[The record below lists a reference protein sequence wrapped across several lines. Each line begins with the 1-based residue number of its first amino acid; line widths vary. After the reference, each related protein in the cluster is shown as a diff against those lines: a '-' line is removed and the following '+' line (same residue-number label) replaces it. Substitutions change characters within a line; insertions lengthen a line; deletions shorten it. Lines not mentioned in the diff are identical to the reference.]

1 MNIEWSAIDAA
12 HVQQAFEAIAAR
24 PRVQGRHTGLVV
36 YSGETCLPAKEVL
49 REAYRIA
56 KHLPSE
62 AAVNFAS
69 GEATLGKLRKLGF
82 RAERLTARAK
92 HIKQS

>member
-1 MNIEWSAIDAA
+1 MTIEWSAISAA

-24 PRVQGRHTGLVV
+24 PGTRDRAAGLVV
-36 YSGETCLPAKEVL
+36 YSGETCLPAKQVL

-56 KHLPSE
+56 KHLPSD
-62 AAVNFAS
+62 AKVSFAS

-82 RAERLTARAK
+82 RAERVTARAK